1 MVLAQEHLTP
11 AQLEDAVPVR
21 SYELTTAGRA
31 LLDAHP
37 EVVAR
42 YPKKD

>member
-1 MVLAQEHLTP
+1 MVLAQEHLTPPP

-31 LLDAHP
+31 LLNAHP
-37 EVVAR
+37 EVGG
-42 YPKKD
+42 

>member
-11 AQLEDAVPVR
+11 AQLEDAATVR
-21 SYELTTAGRA
+21 SYELTTAGRKP
-31 LLDAHP
+31 LDAHP

-42 YPKKD
+42 YPKKG

>member
-1 MVLAQEHLTP
+1 MVLAQEHLTPP

-31 LLDAHP
+31 LLNAHP
-37 EVVAR
+37 EVGG
-42 YPKKD
+42 